1 MKIGIFFYKNPL
13 AQECAKRIAEWLKNK
28 KHHPIFNEVKGIE
41 LAIILGGDGTILHVA
56 NRIANSGNSVP
67 IIRVNFGTVGFLTNV
82 DSNDIFNRLMDFL
95 QGENYIIIKKARIEA
110 FIERGGEKKSV
121 GDVLND
127 VVVERILSKAIS
139 FSLKDSSGRDREME
153 VLSQRGD
160 GIIFSTKTGS
170 TAYNRSASGPILTR
184 ESRMA
189 IAMVSPSVSPWSR
202 SVILDEL
209 TNFEVFNFQKGKTR
223 LVLDSKKVIRLLPG
237 DIVSIKRSGKFNVF
251 VEFGDQ
257 I

>member
-1 MKIGIFFYKNPL
+1 MRIGIFFYKNPL
-13 AQECAKRIAEWLKNK
+13 AQECAKRIEEWLKNK
-28 KHHPIFNEVKGIE
+28 KHCPVLNNVKGIE

-56 NRIANSGNSVP
+56 NKIANSGASVP

-82 DSNDIFNRLMDFL
+82 ESDDVFNRLEDFL
-95 QGENYIIIKKARIEA
+95 QGKNYILIKKARIEA
-110 FIERGGEKKSV
+110 FIERGGEKKSI

-127 VVVERILSKAIS
+127 VVIERISTKAIS
-139 FSLKDSSGRDREME
+139 FVLKNYFARDNEE
-153 VLSQRGD
+153 KVLSQRGD

-184 ESRMA
+184 ENKMA
-189 IAMVSPSVSPWSR
+189 ITMVAPTVSPWSR
-202 SVILDEL
+202 AVGLDEF
-209 TNFEVFNFQKGKTR
+209 TNLEVLEFQKGRVR

-237 DIVSIKRSGKFNVF
+237 DIVSIKRSDKFNIF